1 MRLLLVSRRRRATL
15 ALLLHCV
22 VAAPSPRPR
31 ESFPLRPALG
41 DLVNLER
48 YPIGDLRSAE
58 GRALVEK
65 ARSDLAATGCA
76 SFPCFLMEAALSDAV
91 AEATAAAPSAFATD
105 DTHNA
110 YQLST
115 DAKLGPE
122 HVRNKQMR
130 TRVASTA
137 CDELDSSRAIRALYA
152 SDELLGLVKAI
163 TGRSVHRLAD
173 PLGAASINV
182 FRSGWAHAWHYDESE
197 FTVTLS
203 LVQAAEG
210 GAFEFTEPLRRSVD
224 DLAFETTAAVIND
237 HSEYAVEPA
246 GAACPSVRTAPFAP
260 GTLQIFAGRTSLHRV
275 SEVKG
280 ERLVAVYCFS
290 DIEGFVNSP
299 EVQRMFWGRAVRP
312 DR

>member
-1 MRLLLVSRRRRATL
+1 
-15 ALLLHCV
+15 
-22 VAAPSPRPR
+22 
-31 ESFPLRPALG
+31 
-41 DLVNLER
+41 
-48 YPIGDLRSAE
+48 
-58 GRALVEK
+58 
-65 ARSDLAATGCA
+65 
-76 SFPCFLMEAALSDAV
+76 
-91 AEATAAAPSAFATD
+91 
-105 DTHNA
+105 
-110 YQLST
+110 
-115 DAKLGPE
+115 
-122 HVRNKQMR
+122 MR

-137 CDELDSSRAIRALYA
+137 CDELDPGRAIRALYA

-163 TGRSVHRLAD
+163 TGKNAHRLAD

-224 DLAFETTAAVIND
+224 DLAFDTTAAVIND
-237 HSEYAVEPA
+237 HSEYAVEPG
-246 GAACPSVRTAPFAP
+246 GAACPAVRAAPFAP
-260 GTLQIFAGRTSLHRV
+260 GTLQIFAGRCSLHRV
-275 SEVKG
+275 SKVEG

-290 DIEGFVNSP
+290 DVEGFVNSP

>member
-1 MRLLLVSRRRRATL
+1 MRLLLFFSL
-15 ALLLHCV
+15 AA
-22 VAAPSPRPR
+22 AAPRR
-31 ESFPLRPALG
+31 LG
-41 DLVNLER
+41 DLVNLGR

-65 ARSDLAATGCA
+65 AKSDLETTGCA
-76 SFPCFLMEAALSDAV
+76 SFPCFLAPGALADAV
-91 AEATAAAPSAFATD
+91 EEATAAAPSAFATD

-110 YQLST
+110 YQLSDT
-115 DAKLGPE
+115 DATLPAT
-122 HVRNKQMR
+122 HVRNTQMR

-152 SDELLGLVKAI
+152 TDELLGLVKAI

-182 FRSGWAHAWHYDESE
+182 FRSGWSHAWHYDESE

-224 DLAFETTAAVIND
+224 DLAYETTAAVIND
-237 HSEYAVEPA
+237 HSEYGVEPA
-246 GAACPSVRTAPFAP
+246 GAACPAVRAAPFAP
-260 GTLQIFAGRTSLHRV
+260 GTLQIFAGRSSLHRV
-275 SEVKG
+275 SKVEG

-290 DIEGFVNSP
+290 DVEGFVNSP

-312 DR
+312 D

>member
-1 MRLLLVSRRRRATL
+1 MRLLLVTL
-15 ALLLHCV
+15 AA
-22 VAAPSPRPR
+22 AAP
-31 ESFPLRPALG
+31 LR

-48 YPIGDLRSAE
+48 YPIGDLSSAE
-58 GRALVEK
+58 GRVLVEQ
-65 ARSDLAATGCA
+65 ARRDLVDEGCA
-76 SFPCFLMEAALSDAV
+76 SFPCFLAPGALADAV

-115 DAKLGPE
+115 DATLPLS
-122 HVRNKQMR
+122 HVRNQQMR

-152 SDELLGLVKAI
+152 TDELLGLVKAI

-182 FRSGWAHAWHYDESE
+182 FRSGWSHAWHYDESE

-224 DLAFETTAAVIND
+224 DLAFDTTAAVING
-237 HSEYAVEPA
+237 HSEYGVEPA
-246 GAACPSVRTAPFAP
+246 GARCPAVRAAPFAP
-260 GTLQIFAGRTSLHRV
+260 GTLQIFAGRSSLHRV
-275 SEVKG
+275 SKVEG

-290 DIEGFVNSP
+290 DVEGFVNSP

>member
-1 MRLLLVSRRRRATL
+1 MRLLVVTI

-22 VAAPSPRPR
+22 VAAPSTH
-31 ESFPLRPALG
+31 SFPRRPALG

-48 YPIGDLRSAE
+48 YPIGDLASAG

-65 ARSDLAATGCA
+65 ARRDLAATGCA
-76 SFPCFLMEAALSDAV
+76 SFPCFLAPAALTDAV
-91 AEATAAAPSAFATD
+91 EEATVAAPVAFETD

-115 DAKLGPE
+115 DAELGPE

-137 CDELDSSRAIRALYA
+137 CDELDPSRAIRALYA

-163 TGRSVHRLAD
+163 TCAPSIHRLAD

-182 FRSGWAHAWHYDESE
+182 FRSGWSHAWHYDESE

-210 GAFEFTEPLRRSVD
+210 GAFEFTGPLRRSVD
-224 DLAFETTAAVIND
+224 DLAFDMTAAVVNR

-246 GAACPSVRTAPFAP
+246 GAASPAVRAAPFAP
-260 GTLQIFAGRTSLHRV
+260 GTLQIFAGRSSLHRV
-275 SEVKG
+275 SEVRG

-290 DIEGFVNSP
+290 DVEGFVNSP

-312 DR
+312 D

>member
-1 MRLLLVSRRRRATL
+1 MRLLLVTL
-15 ALLLHCV
+15 ALLLHSV
-22 VAAPSPRPR
+22 VAAPSTH
-31 ESFPLRPALG
+31 SFPRRPALG
-41 DLVNLER
+41 DLVNLGR
-48 YPIGDLRSAE
+48 YPIGDLASAE
-58 GRALVEK
+58 GRALVDK
-65 ARSDLAATGCA
+65 ARRDLQATGCA
-76 SFPCFLMEAALSDAV
+76 SFPCFLTAAALSDAV
-91 AEATAAAPSAFATD
+91 AEATAAAPDAFETD

-110 YQLST
+110 YQLSDT
-115 DAKLGPE
+115 DATLLAT
-122 HVRNKQMR
+122 HVRNQQMR

-137 CDELDSSRAIRALYA
+137 CDELDESRAIRALYA
-152 SDELLGLVKAI
+152 CDELLGLVKAI

-182 FRSGWAHAWHYDESE
+182 FRSGWSHAWHYDESE

-224 DLAFETTAAVIND
+224 DLAYETTAAVING
-237 HSEYAVEPA
+237 HSDYGVEPA
-246 GAACPSVRTAPFAP
+246 GAACPAVRAAPFAP
-260 GTLQIFAGRTSLHRV
+260 GTLQIFAGRSSLHRV
-275 SEVKG
+275 SEVEG

-290 DIEGFVNSP
+290 DVAGFVNSP

>member
-1 MRLLLVSRRRRATL
+1 MRLVLLVTIP
-15 ALLLHCV
+15 LLLHSV

-163 TGRSVHRLAD
+163 TGKNAHRLAD

>member
-1 MRLLLVSRRRRATL
+1 M
-15 ALLLHCV
+15 
-22 VAAPSPRPR
+22 
-31 ESFPLRPALG
+31 
-41 DLVNLER
+41 
-48 YPIGDLRSAE
+48 
-58 GRALVEK
+58 
-65 ARSDLAATGCA
+65 AATGCA
-76 SFPCFLMEAALSDAV
+76 SFPCFLAPAALADAV
-91 AEATAAAPSAFATD
+91 EEATAAAPGAFETD

-110 YQLST
+110 YQLSDT
-115 DAKLGPE
+115 DATLPAN

-137 CDELDSSRAIRALYA
+137 CDELDESRAIRALYA
-152 SDELLGLVKAI
+152 CDELLGLVKAI

-182 FRSGWAHAWHYDESE
+182 FRSGWSHAWHYDESE

-312 DR
+312 D

>member
-1 MRLLLVSRRRRATL
+1 MRLLPVTL

-22 VAAPSPRPR
+22 VAAPSTR
-31 ESFPLRPALG
+31 SFPRRPALG

-65 ARSDLAATGCA
+65 AQSDLADEGCA
-76 SFPCFLMEAALSDAV
+76 SFPCFLAPAALADAV
-91 AEATAAAPSAFATD
+91 EEATAAAPGAFETD

-110 YQLST
+110 YQLSDT
-115 DAKLGPE
+115 DATLSST
-122 HVRNKQMR
+122 HVRNQQMR

-137 CDELDSSRAIRALYA
+137 CDELDESRAIRALYA
-152 SDELLGLVKAI
+152 CDELLGLVKAI

-182 FRSGWAHAWHYDESE
+182 FRSGWSHAWHYDESE

-224 DLAFETTAAVIND
+224 DLAYETTAAVIND

-246 GAACPSVRTAPFAP
+246 GAACPAVRAAPFAP
-260 GTLQIFAGRTSLHRV
+260 GTLQIFAGRSSLHRV
-275 SEVKG
+275 SKVKG

-290 DIEGFVNSP
+290 DVEGFVNSP

-312 DR
+312 GR

>member
-1 MRLLLVSRRRRATL
+1 MRLLLVTL
-15 ALLLHCV
+15 ALLLHSV
-22 VAAPSPRPR
+22 VAAPSTH
-31 ESFPLRPALG
+31 SFPRRPALG
-41 DLVNLER
+41 DLVNLGR
-48 YPIGDLRSAE
+48 YPIGDLASAE
-58 GRALVEK
+58 GRALVDK
-65 ARSDLAATGCA
+65 ARRDLQATGCA
-76 SFPCFLMEAALSDAV
+76 SFPCFLTAAALSDAV
-91 AEATAAAPSAFATD
+91 AEATAAAPGAFETD

-115 DAKLGPE
+115 DATLGPE

-137 CDELDSSRAIRALYA
+137 CDELDEVRAIRALYA
-152 SDELLGLVKAI
+152 SDELLEFVKAI
-163 TGRSVHRLAD
+163 TCAPSIHRLAD

-182 FRSGWAHAWHYDESE
+182 FRSGWSHAWHYDESE

-224 DLAFETTAAVIND
+224 DLAFDTTAAVING
-237 HSEYAVEPA
+237 HSDYAVEPA
-246 GAACPSVRTAPFAP
+246 GAACPAVRAAPFAP
-260 GTLQIFAGRTSLHRV
+260 GTLQIFAGRSSLHRV
-275 SEVKG
+275 SKVTG

-290 DIEGFVNSP
+290 DVEGFVNSP

-312 DR
+312 GR

>member
-1 MRLLLVSRRRRATL
+1 MT
-15 ALLLHCV
+15 
-22 VAAPSPRPR
+22 
-31 ESFPLRPALG
+31 
-41 DLVNLER
+41 
-48 YPIGDLRSAE
+48 
-58 GRALVEK
+58 
-65 ARSDLAATGCA
+65 
-76 SFPCFLMEAALSDAV
+76 
-91 AEATAAAPSAFATD
+91 AAPSAFETD

-110 YQLST
+110 YQLSDT
-115 DAKLGPE
+115 DATLPTS
-122 HVRNKQMR
+122 HVRNQQMR

-137 CDELDSSRAIRALYA
+137 CDELDPGRAIRALYA
-152 SDELLGLVKAI
+152 CDELLGLVKAI

-182 FRSGWAHAWHYDESE
+182 FRSGWSHAWHYDESE

-224 DLAFETTAAVIND
+224 DLAYETTAAVING
-237 HSEYAVEPA
+237 HSEYGVEPA
-246 GAACPSVRTAPFAP
+246 GARCPAVRAAPFAP
-260 GTLQIFAGRTSLHRV
+260 GTLQIFAGRSSLHRV
-275 SEVKG
+275 SKVEG

-290 DIEGFVNSP
+290 DVAGFVNSP

>member
-1 MRLLLVSRRRRATL
+1 MARLGSSSSHAVDATL
-15 ALLLHCV
+15 
-22 VAAPSPRPR
+22 
-31 ESFPLRPALG
+31 PA
-41 DLVNLER
+41 
-48 YPIGDLRSAE
+48 
-58 GRALVEK
+58 
-65 ARSDLAATGCA
+65 T
-76 SFPCFLMEAALSDAV
+76 
-91 AEATAAAPSAFATD
+91 
-105 DTHNA
+105 
-110 YQLST
+110 
-115 DAKLGPE
+115 
-122 HVRNKQMR
+122 HVRNTQMR

-163 TGRSVHRLAD
+163 TCAPSIHRLAD

-224 DLAFETTAAVIND
+224 DLAYETTAAVING
-237 HSEYAVEPA
+237 HSDYAVEPA
-246 GAACPSVRTAPFAP
+246 GAACPAVRAAPFAP
-260 GTLQIFAGRTSLHRV
+260 GTLQIFAGRASLHRV
-275 SEVKG
+275 SEVEG

-290 DIEGFVNSP
+290 DVEGFVNSP

>member
-1 MRLLLVSRRRRATL
+1 MRLLLVTL
-15 ALLLHCV
+15 AA
-22 VAAPSPRPR
+22 AAP
-31 ESFPLRPALG
+31 LR

-48 YPIGDLRSAE
+48 YPIGDLSSAE
-58 GRALVEK
+58 GRVLVEQ
-65 ARSDLAATGCA
+65 ARRDLVDEGCA
-76 SFPCFLMEAALSDAV
+76 SFPCFLAPGALADAV

-110 YQLST
+110 YQLSDT
-115 DAKLGPE
+115 DATLLAT
-122 HVRNKQMR
+122 HVRNQQMR

-137 CDELDSSRAIRALYA
+137 CDELDESRAIRALYA

-163 TGRSVHRLAD
+163 TGKNAHRLAD

-182 FRSGWAHAWHYDESE
+182 FRSGWSHAWHYDESE

-224 DLAFETTAAVIND
+224 DLAYETTAAVIND
-237 HSEYAVEPA
+237 HSEYGVEPA
-246 GAACPSVRTAPFAP
+246 GAACPAVRAAPFAP
-260 GTLQIFAGRTSLHRV
+260 GTLQIFAGRSSLHRV
-275 SEVKG
+275 SKVEG

-290 DIEGFVNSP
+290 DVEGFVNSP

>member
-1 MRLLLVSRRRRATL
+1 MRLLLLVTL
-15 ALLLHCV
+15 A
-22 VAAPSPRPR
+22 AARR
-31 ESFPLRPALG
+31 LG
-41 DLVNLER
+41 DLVNLGR
-48 YPIGDLRSAE
+48 YPIGDLTSAE

-65 ARSDLAATGCA
+65 ARRDLAATGCA
-76 SFPCFLMEAALSDAV
+76 SFPCFLAPAALTDAV
-91 AEATAAAPSAFATD
+91 EEATVAAPVAFETD

-115 DAKLGPE
+115 DAELGPE

-137 CDELDSSRAIRALYA
+137 CDELDPSRAIRALYA

-163 TGRSVHRLAD
+163 TCAPSIHRLAD

-182 FRSGWAHAWHYDESE
+182 FRSGWSHAWHYDESE

-203 LVQAAEG
+203 LVEATQG

-224 DLAFETTAAVIND
+224 DLAYDTTAAVINE
-237 HSEYAVEPA
+237 HSEYGVEPA
-246 GAACPSVRTAPFAP
+246 GARCPGVRAAPFAP
-260 GTLQIFAGRTSLHRV
+260 GTLQIFAGRASLHRV
-275 SEVKG
+275 SEVEG

-290 DIEGFVNSP
+290 DVEGFVNSP
-299 EVQRMFWGRAVRP
+299 EVQRMFWGREA
-312 DR
+312 

>member
-1 MRLLLVSRRRRATL
+1 MT
-15 ALLLHCV
+15 
-22 VAAPSPRPR
+22 
-31 ESFPLRPALG
+31 
-41 DLVNLER
+41 
-48 YPIGDLRSAE
+48 
-58 GRALVEK
+58 
-65 ARSDLAATGCA
+65 
-76 SFPCFLMEAALSDAV
+76 
-91 AEATAAAPSAFATD
+91 AAPSAFETD

-110 YQLST
+110 YQLSDT
-115 DAKLGPE
+115 DATLPTS
-122 HVRNKQMR
+122 HVRNQQMR

-137 CDELDSSRAIRALYA
+137 CDELDPSRAIRALYA

-290 DIEGFVNSP
+290 DVAGFVNSP
-299 EVQRMFWGRAVRP
+299 EVQRMFWGREA
-312 DR
+312 

>member
-1 MRLLLVSRRRRATL
+1 M
-15 ALLLHCV
+15 
-22 VAAPSPRPR
+22 
-31 ESFPLRPALG
+31 
-41 DLVNLER
+41 
-48 YPIGDLRSAE
+48 
-58 GRALVEK
+58 
-65 ARSDLAATGCA
+65 
-76 SFPCFLMEAALSDAV
+76 
-91 AEATAAAPSAFATD
+91 
-105 DTHNA
+105 
-110 YQLST
+110 
-115 DAKLGPE
+115 
-122 HVRNKQMR
+122 
-130 TRVASTA
+130 
-137 CDELDSSRAIRALYA
+137 
-152 SDELLGLVKAI
+152 
-163 TGRSVHRLAD
+163 HRLAD

-290 DIEGFVNSP
+290 DVEGFVNSP

>member
-1 MRLLLVSRRRRATL
+1 MRLLLVTL
-15 ALLLHCV
+15 ALLLHSA
-22 VAAPSPRPR
+22 VAAPSTRRGFPR
-31 ESFPLRPALG
+31 RPALG
-41 DLVNLER
+41 DLVNLGR
-48 YPIGDLRSAE
+48 YPIGDLASAE

-65 ARSDLAATGCA
+65 AKSDLAETGCA
-76 SFPCFLMEAALSDAV
+76 SFPCFLTAAALSDAV

-115 DAKLGPE
+115 DATLGPE
-122 HVRNKQMR
+122 HVRNQQMR

-137 CDELDSSRAIRALYA
+137 CDELDESRAIRALYA
-152 SDELLGLVKAI
+152 CDELLGFVKAI
-163 TGRSVHRLAD
+163 TCAPSIHRLAD

-182 FRSGWAHAWHYDESE
+182 FRSGWSHAWHYDESE

-224 DLAFETTAAVIND
+224 DLAYDTTAAVING
-237 HSEYAVEPA
+237 HSEYAVEPES
-246 GAACPSVRTAPFAP
+246 AACPAVRAAPFAP
-260 GTLQIFAGRTSLHRV
+260 GTLQIFAGRASLHRV
-275 SEVKG
+275 SEVEG

-290 DIEGFVNSP
+290 DVEGFVNSP